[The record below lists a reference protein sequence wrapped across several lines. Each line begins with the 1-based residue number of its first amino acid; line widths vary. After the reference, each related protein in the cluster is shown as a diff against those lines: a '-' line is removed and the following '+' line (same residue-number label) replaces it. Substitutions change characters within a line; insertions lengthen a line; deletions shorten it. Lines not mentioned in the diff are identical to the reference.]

1 MTWVCFKGKKTLKSQ
16 HLLHQMMCTH
26 VRFYFNVPIKTP
38 VIILQLL
45 GVKLFDM
52 DELPFVFKFSGQ

>member
-1 MTWVCFKGKKTLKSQ
+1 
-16 HLLHQMMCTH
+16 MCVH